1 MFSVLSSA
9 IKARSAGGIRVRSM
23 GGLER
28 RGGRGGGFLTV
39 VDALLIRFCLKS
51 SSSYYIF
58 YCRSDRVYVWCPL
71 SRVSWRLSPKVEG

>member
-9 IKARSAGGIRVRSM
+9 IEARSAGGTRVR
-23 GGLER
+23 GVDRLER
-28 RGGRGGGFLTV
+28 RGGEGGGGFLTV

-71 SRVSWRLSPKVEG
+71 SRVG